1 MEENPMNEKPG
12 YYSIL
17 TANVRYDK
25 RLKANE
31 KLLFSEITALS
42 NKYGYCTATNSY
54 FSELYEVSKKSISTW
69 INNLKKYGYLE
80 IKIYYKENSK
90 EINKRKIYPITNP
103 IEVNVSTYGRKITEG
118 IEEKFHTP
126 IEEKV
131 KENITSINNINIS
144 DKDNSESNN
153 KNRFNYSKLINSINE
168 AANTNFRNSSNNRK
182 LIHAR
187 LADGYTEEE
196 LIKVI
201 KFKANQWKDNEK
213 MKKYIVLTTLLRPGN
228 FDKYIQEVESTPEP
242 QKKKSNTSSAHRPER
257 TEEEERLYQL
267 RLYASEHPEI
277 YESDTEG
284 NIAIREEL
292 ERLERNRVKGG
303 GSTTE

>member
-1 MEENPMNEKPG
+1 MNEQPS

-42 NKYGYCTATNSY
+42 NKNGYCIAKNSY
-54 FSELYEVSKKSISTW
+54 FARLYDVAVETVSRWVS
-69 INNLKKYGYLE
+69 NLVKYGYLKREE
-80 IKIYYKENSK
+80 IRDDKTN
-90 EINKRKIYPITNP
+90 EIIERKLYPITNP
-103 IEVNVSTYGRKITEG
+103 KIEDDSDRFCGTGGIDKKIN
-118 IEEKFHTP
+118 TP
-126 IEEKV
+126 IDEKI

-213 MKKYIVLTTLLRPGN
+213 MKKYIVLTTLLRPSN

-242 QKKKSNTSSAHRPER
+242 QKKKSNTSSARRPER

-267 RLYASEHPEI
+267 SLYASEHPEI

>member
-1 MEENPMNEKPG
+1 MEEKPN

-17 TANVRYDK
+17 TADVRYDK
-25 RLKANE
+25 ELKANE
-31 KLLFSEITALS
+31 KLLFSEITALA
-42 NKYGYCTATNSY
+42 NKYGYCTASN
-54 FSELYEVSKKSISTW
+54 
-69 INNLKKYGYLE
+69 GYLADLYDVKKTTVSHWLIHLKEKNYIRIE
-80 IKIYYKENSK
+80 IERNDKK
-90 EINKRKIYPITNP
+90 EIISRKIYP
-103 IEVNVSTYGRKITEG
+103 VST
-118 IEEKFHTP
+118 P
-126 IEEKV
+126 IAQKSNRYSTNDQDPIAQKS

-153 KNRFNYSKLINSINE
+153 KNRFNYSKFINSINE
-168 AANTNFRNSSNNRK
+168 VANTNFRNSSNNRK

-213 MKKYIVLTTLLRPGN
+213 MKKYIVLTTLLRPSN
-228 FDKYIQEVESTPEP
+228 FDKYIQEVEISSEP
-242 QKKKSNTSSAHRPER
+242 QKKKSNTSSARRPER

-284 NIAIREEL
+284 NRAIREEL
-292 ERLERNRVKGG
+292 ERLE
-303 GSTTE
+303 

>member
-1 MEENPMNEKPG
+1 MTEKPN

-17 TANVRYDK
+17 TADVRYDK
-25 RLKANE
+25 ELKANE
-31 KLLFSEITALS
+31 KLLFSEITALA
-42 NKYGYCTATNSY
+42 NKYGYCTASN
-54 FSELYEVSKKSISTW
+54 
-69 INNLKKYGYLE
+69 GYLADLYSVKKTTISHWLIHLKEKNYISIE
-80 IKIYYKENSK
+80 IERNDKK
-90 EINKRKIYPITNP
+90 EIVSRKIYPI
-103 IEVNVSTYGRKITEG
+103 S
-118 IEEKFHTP
+118 TP
-126 IEEKV
+126 IAQKSNRYSTNEQDPIAQKS

-153 KNRFNYSKLINSINE
+153 KNRFNYSKFINSINE

-213 MKKYIVLTTLLRPGN
+213 MKKYIVLTTLLRPSN
-228 FDKYIQEVESTPEP
+228 FDKYIQEVEISSEP
-242 QKKKSNTSSAHRPER
+242 QKKKSNTSSARRPER

-284 NIAIREEL
+284 NRAIREEL

-303 GSTTE
+303 GSPTE

>member
-1 MEENPMNEKPG
+1 MTERPN

-17 TANVRYDK
+17 TADVRYDK
-25 RLKANE
+25 ELKANE
-31 KLLFSEITALS
+31 KLLFSEITALA
-42 NKYGYCTATNSY
+42 NKYGYCTASN
-54 FSELYEVSKKSISTW
+54 
-69 INNLKKYGYLE
+69 GYLADLYGVKKTTISHWLIHLKEKNYISIE
-80 IKIYYKENSK
+80 IERNDKK
-90 EINKRKIYPITNP
+90 EIVSRKIYPI
-103 IEVNVSTYGRKITEG
+103 S
-118 IEEKFHTP
+118 TP
-126 IEEKV
+126 IAQKSNRYSTNEQDPIAQKS

-213 MKKYIVLTTLLRPGN
+213 MKKYIVLTTLLRPSN

-242 QKKKSNTSSAHRPER
+242 QKKKSNTSSACRPER

-267 RLYASEHPEI
+267 RLYVSEHPEI
-277 YESDTEG
+277 YESDTKG

-303 GSTTE
+303 GSPTE

>member
-1 MEENPMNEKPG
+1 MTERPN

-17 TANVRYDK
+17 TADVRYDK
-25 RLKANE
+25 ELKANE
-31 KLLFSEITALS
+31 KLLFSEITALA
-42 NKYGYCTATNSY
+42 NKYGYCTASN
-54 FSELYEVSKKSISTW
+54 
-69 INNLKKYGYLE
+69 GYLADLYGVKKTTISHWLIHLKEKNYISIE
-80 IKIYYKENSK
+80 IERNDKK
-90 EINKRKIYPITNP
+90 EIVSRKIYPI
-103 IEVNVSTYGRKITEG
+103 S
-118 IEEKFHTP
+118 TP
-126 IEEKV
+126 IVQKSNRYSTNEQDPIAQKS

-196 LIKVI
+196 LVKVI

-213 MKKYIVLTTLLRPGN
+213 MKKYIVLTTLLRPSN
-228 FDKYIQEVESTPEP
+228 FDKYIQEVESIPEP
-242 QKKKSNTSSAHRPER
+242 QKKKSNTSSARCPER

-267 RLYASEHPEI
+267 RLYASEHPEV

-284 NIAIREEL
+284 NRAIREEL

-303 GSTTE
+303 GSPTE

>member
-1 MEENPMNEKPG
+1 MTERPN

-17 TANVRYDK
+17 TADVRYDK
-25 RLKANE
+25 RLKKHADC
-31 KLLFSEITALS
+31 KVLYSEITALS
-42 NKYGYCTATNSY
+42 NKYGYCKANNKY
-54 FSELYEVSKKSISTW
+54 FAELYDRPITRISKW
-69 INNLKKYGYLE
+69 INLLKELGYLKVE
-80 IKIYYKENSK
+80 MIYKENSK
-90 EINKRKIYPITNP
+90 EIQERRLYPI
-103 IEVNVSTYGRKITEG
+103 S
-118 IEEKFHTP
+118 TP
-126 IEEKV
+126 INSNGNRGIDVNDKGGIV
-131 KENITSINNINIS
+131 VDGKDNITSINNINIS

-213 MKKYIVLTTLLRPGN
+213 MKKYIVLTTLLRPSN

-242 QKKKSNTSSAHRPER
+242 QKEKKRKVPLKEKER
-257 TEEEERLYQL
+257 KNPIEEKIYQYKL
-267 RLYASEHPEI
+267 FLSEHPDNEI
-277 YESDTEG
+277 V
-284 NIAIREEL
+284 RKEL
-292 ERLERNRVKGG
+292 ERIQNN
-303 GSTTE
+303 

>member
-1 MEENPMNEKPG
+1 MEEKPN

-131 KENITSINNINIS
+131 KDNITSINNINS
-144 DKDNSESNN
+144 EVDKDN
-153 KNRFNYSKLINSINE
+153 K
-168 AANTNFRNSSNNRK
+168 
-182 LIHAR
+182 
-187 LADGYTEEE
+187 
-196 LIKVI
+196 
-201 KFKANQWKDNEK
+201 KDNFDYDKFISWFNEITGRSFSSK
-213 MKKYIVLTTLLRPGN
+213 ALFKKYINARLNESFTKEDIAKVVTFKAGKWKDTEMKEYLRPN
-228 FDKYIQEVESTPEP
+228 TLFALSHFDNYLQEAKEGLPEP
-242 QKKKSNTSSAHRPER
+242 QKKKSNTSSARRPER

-284 NIAIREEL
+284 NRAIREEL

-303 GSTTE
+303 GSPTE

>member
-1 MEENPMNEKPG
+1 MGEKPN

-187 LADGYTEEE
+187 LSDGYTEEE

-213 MKKYIVLTTLLRPGN
+213 MKKYIVLTTLLRPSN

-242 QKKKSNTSSAHRPER
+242 QKKKSNTSSARRPER
-257 TEEEERLYQL
+257 AEEEERLYQL

-292 ERLERNRVKGG
+292 EKLERNRVKGG
-303 GSTTE
+303 GSPTE

>member
-1 MEENPMNEKPG
+1 MEEKPN

-17 TANVRYDK
+17 TADVRYDK
-25 RLKANE
+25 ELKANE
-31 KLLFSEITALS
+31 KLLFSEITALA
-42 NKYGYCTATNSY
+42 NKYGYCTASN
-54 FSELYEVSKKSISTW
+54 
-69 INNLKKYGYLE
+69 GYLADLYDVKKTTVSHWLIHLKEKNYIRIE
-80 IKIYYKENSK
+80 IERNDKK
-90 EINKRKIYPITNP
+90 EIISRKIYP
-103 IEVNVSTYGRKITEG
+103 VST
-118 IEEKFHTP
+118 P
-126 IEEKV
+126 IAQKSNRYSTNDQDPIAQKS

-196 LIKVI
+196 LVKVI

-213 MKKYIVLTTLLRPGN
+213 MKKYIVLTTLLRPSN
-228 FDKYIQEVESTPEP
+228 FDKYIQEVESIPEP
-242 QKKKSNTSSAHRPER
+242 QKKKSNTSSARRSER

-277 YESDTEG
+277 YESNTKG
-284 NIAIREEL
+284 SIAIREEL

-303 GSTTE
+303 GSPTE

>member
-1 MEENPMNEKPG
+1 MEEKPN

-17 TANVRYDK
+17 TADVRYDK
-25 RLKANE
+25 ELKANE
-31 KLLFSEITALS
+31 KLLFSEITALA
-42 NKYGYCTATNSY
+42 NKYGYCTASN
-54 FSELYEVSKKSISTW
+54 
-69 INNLKKYGYLE
+69 GYLADLYDVKKTTVSHWLIHLKEKNYIRIE
-80 IKIYYKENSK
+80 IERNDKK
-90 EINKRKIYPITNP
+90 EIISRKIYP
-103 IEVNVSTYGRKITEG
+103 VST
-118 IEEKFHTP
+118 P
-126 IEEKV
+126 IAQKSNRYSTNDQDPIAQKS

-153 KNRFNYSKLINSINE
+153 KNRFNYSKFINSINE

-213 MKKYIVLTTLLRPGN
+213 MKKYIVLTTLLRPSN
-228 FDKYIQEVESTPEP
+228 FDKYIQEVESIPEP
-242 QKKKSNTSSAHRPER
+242 QKKKSNTSSACRPER
-257 TEEEERLYQL
+257 AEEEERLYQL

-277 YESDTEG
+277 YESDTEE
-284 NIAIREEL
+284 NRAIREEL

-303 GSTTE
+303 GSPTE

>member
-1 MEENPMNEKPG
+1 MEEKPN

-17 TANVRYDK
+17 TADVRYDK
-25 RLKANE
+25 ELKANE
-31 KLLFSEITALS
+31 KLLFSEITALA
-42 NKYGYCTATNSY
+42 NKYGYCTASN
-54 FSELYEVSKKSISTW
+54 
-69 INNLKKYGYLE
+69 GYLADLYDVKKTTVSHWLIHLKEKNYIRIE
-80 IKIYYKENSK
+80 IERNDKK
-90 EINKRKIYPITNP
+90 EIISRKIYPVSIPIAQKSNRYSTNDQDP
-103 IEVNVSTYGRKITEG
+103 IAQKS
-118 IEEKFHTP
+118 
-126 IEEKV
+126 

-196 LIKVI
+196 LVKVI

-213 MKKYIVLTTLLRPGN
+213 MKKYIVLTTLLRPSN
-228 FDKYIQEVESTPEP
+228 FDKYIQEVESIPEL
-242 QKKKSNTSSAHRPER
+242 QKKKSNTSSARRSER

-277 YESDTEG
+277 YESNTKG
-284 NIAIREEL
+284 SIAIREEL

-303 GSTTE
+303 GSPTE